1 MKTKTRRYIY
11 GICLALG
18 PLAVAYGIISENDWP
33 LYVSLITAVVAP
45 GLAMDN
51 VTEVQDAEPR
61 TGRRAKE

>member
-45 GLAMDN
+45 GLAIDN
-51 VTEVQDAEPR
+51 VTEGSGDGQR

>member
-33 LYVSLITAVVAP
+33 LYVSLITAVAAP
-45 GLAMDN
+45 GLAIDN
-51 VTEVQDAEPR
+51 VTEVQDVGPYP
-61 TGRRAKE
+61 GRRAKE

>member
-1 MKTKTRRYIY
+1 MTTKTRRYIY

-18 PLAVAYGIISENDWP
+18 PLAVAYGMISENDWP

-45 GLAMDN
+45 GLAIDN